1 MPDVM
6 LEVNGLSKN
15 FGGLAAVSDLSLTI
29 RRGEIFG
36 VIGPNGAGKTTLLNL
51 ITGYLAPSKGSIL
64 FEGRELRGLSPSKIC
79 HRGIARTFQV
89 VRPFVEMSVI
99 DNVMTGAL
107 FAPTRRIS
115 MAEARIR
122 AGSALDLVGLLDKRD
137 MLAGELTIGEK
148 KKLELA
154 RALAT
159 KPRLLFLDEVMAGLA
174 GGEVEVLM
182 DVIERVADSGTTI
195 LMIEHLVGV
204 ILALTDRVLVLDF
217 GRELFQGAPED
228 VVAHPEVINSY
239 LGKPL
244 DQSQM
249 VR

>member
-1 MPDVM
+1 MPDAM

-51 ITGYLAPSKGSIL
+51 ITGYLAASKGSIL

-182 DVIERVADSGTTI
+182 DVVERVANSGTTI

>member
-1 MPDVM
+1 MPDAM

-51 ITGYLAPSKGSIL
+51 ITGYLAASKGSIL

-182 DVIERVADSGTTI
+182 DVVERVADSGTTI

-217 GRELFQGAPED
+217 GRELFQGPPED

>member
-1 MPDVM
+1 MPDAM

-51 ITGYLAPSKGSIL
+51 ITGYLAASKGSIL

-115 MAEARIR
+115 MAEARTR

-137 MLAGELTIGEK
+137 MPAGELTIGEK

-182 DVIERVADSGTTI
+182 DVVERVADSGTTI

>member
-6 LEVNGLSKN
+6 LEVNGLSKI

-51 ITGYLAPSKGSIL
+51 ITGYLAASKGSIL

-182 DVIERVADSGTTI
+182 DVVERVADSGTTI

>member
-51 ITGYLAPSKGSIL
+51 ITGYLAASKGSIL

-182 DVIERVADSGTTI
+182 DVVERVADSGTTV

-228 VVAHPEVINSY
+228 VVAHPEVIDSY

>member
-51 ITGYLAPSKGSIL
+51 ITGYLAASKGSIL

-115 MAEARIR
+115 MAEARTR

-182 DVIERVADSGTTI
+182 DVVERVADSGTTV

>member
-64 FEGRELRGLSPSKIC
+64 FEGRELRGLSPSEIC

-115 MAEARIR
+115 MAEARTR

-137 MLAGELTIGEK
+137 MPAGELTIGEK

-159 KPRLLFLDEVMAGLA
+159 GPRLLLADESLGGLDPSEMHDAAEMLKRIRRDLGITIVWVEHIMAT
-174 GGEVEVLM
+174 LM
-182 DVIERVADSGTTI
+182 RVADRI
-195 LMIEHLVGV
+195 V
-204 ILALTDRVLVLDF
+204 VLDH
-217 GRELFQGAPED
+217 GEKIAEGLPLEIAEHPQ
-228 VVAHPEVINSY
+228 VVEAY
-239 LGKPL
+239 LGEKIVL
-244 DQSQM
+244 A
-249 VR
+249 

>member
-1 MPDVM
+1 MPDAM

-51 ITGYLAPSKGSIL
+51 ITGYLAASKGSIL

-115 MAEARIR
+115 MVEARTR

-137 MLAGELTIGEK
+137 MPAGELTIGEK

-182 DVIERVADSGTTI
+182 DVVERVADSGTTI

>member
-1 MPDVM
+1 MPDAM

-51 ITGYLAPSKGSIL
+51 ITGYLAASKGSIL

-115 MAEARIR
+115 MAEARTR

-137 MLAGELTIGEK
+137 MPAGELTIGEK

-182 DVIERVADSGTTI
+182 DVVERVADSGTTV

-228 VVAHPEVINSY
+228 VVAHPEVIDSY

>member
-1 MPDVM
+1 MPDAM

-51 ITGYLAPSKGSIL
+51 ITGYLAASKGSIL

>member
-15 FGGLAAVSDLSLTI
+15 FGGLAAVSNLSLTI

-51 ITGYLAPSKGSIL
+51 ITGYLAASKGSIL

-182 DVIERVADSGTTI
+182 DVVERVADSGTTI

>member
-1 MPDVM
+1 M
-6 LEVNGLSKN
+6 LEVKGLSKN
-15 FGGLAAVSDLSLTI
+15 FGGLAAVTDLSFTI

-51 ITGYLAPSKGSIL
+51 ITGYLSVSKGSIL
-64 FEGRELRGLSPSKIC
+64 LEGNELRGLLPYDIC
-79 HRGIARTFQV
+79 HLGIARTFQV
-89 VRPFVEMSVI
+89 VRPFAEMSVT

-107 FAPTRRIS
+107 FAPRTRIS
-115 MAEARIR
+115 MTDARAR
-122 AGSALDLVGLLDKRD
+122 AYAALEMVGLIDKRN
-137 MLAGELTIGEK
+137 MLAGGLTIGEK

-159 KPRLLFLDEVMAGLA
+159 QPKLLFLDEVMAGLA
-174 GGEVEVLM
+174 GGEVDVLM
-182 DVIERVADSGTTI
+182 DVVERVACSGTTI

-217 GRELFQGAPED
+217 GRELFQGAPEE
-228 VVAHPEVINSY
+228 VVAHPEVIDSY

>member
-89 VRPFVEMSVI
+89 VRPFGEMSVI

-122 AGSALDLVGLLDKRD
+122 AGSALDLVGLIDKRD

-182 DVIERVADSGTTI
+182 DVVERVADSGTTI

>member
-51 ITGYLAPSKGSIL
+51 ITGYLAASKGSIL
-64 FEGRELRGLSPSKIC
+64 FEGRELRGLSPSEIC

-182 DVIERVADSGTTI
+182 DVVERVADSGTTV
-195 LMIEHLVGV
+195 LVIEHLVGV

-228 VVAHPEVINSY
+228 VVAHPEVIDSY

>member
-1 MPDVM
+1 M
-6 LEVNGLSKN
+6 LEVKGLSKN
-15 FGGLAAVSDLSLTI
+15 FGGLAAVSDLSFAL

-51 ITGYLAPSKGSIL
+51 ITGYLAPSRGSIL
-64 FEGRELRGLSPSKIC
+64 FEGRELRGLPPYEIC
-79 HRGIARTFQV
+79 HLGIARTFQV
-89 VRPFVEMSVI
+89 VRPFAEMSVV

-107 FAPTRRIS
+107 FAPRGRIS
-115 MAEARIR
+115 MTAARARVDR
-122 AGSALDLVGLLDKRD
+122 ALEMVDLIDKRD
-137 MLAGELTIGEK
+137 MLAGGLTIGEK

-159 KPRLLFLDEVMAGLA
+159 EPRLLFLDEVMAGLA
-174 GGEVEVLM
+174 GAEVDALM
-182 DVIERVADSGTTI
+182 DVVERVADSGTTV

-217 GRELFQGAPED
+217 GRELFQGSPED
-228 VVAHPEVINSY
+228 VVAHPEVIESY

>member
-51 ITGYLAPSKGSIL
+51 ITGYLAASKGSIL

-182 DVIERVADSGTTI
+182 DVVERVADSGTTI

>member
-182 DVIERVADSGTTI
+182 DVVERVADSGTTV
-195 LMIEHLVGV
+195 LVIEHLVGV

>member
-51 ITGYLAPSKGSIL
+51 ITGYLAASKGSIL

-182 DVIERVADSGTTI
+182 DVVERVADSGTTI

-228 VVAHPEVINSY
+228 VVAHPEVIDSY

>member
-1 MPDVM
+1 MPDAM

-51 ITGYLAPSKGSIL
+51 ITGYLAASKGSIL

-182 DVIERVADSGTTI
+182 DVVERVADSGTTI

-228 VVAHPEVINSY
+228 VVAHPEVIDSY

>member
-1 MPDVM
+1 MPDAM

-51 ITGYLAPSKGSIL
+51 ITGYLAASKGSIL

-182 DVIERVADSGTTI
+182 DVVERVADSGTTI